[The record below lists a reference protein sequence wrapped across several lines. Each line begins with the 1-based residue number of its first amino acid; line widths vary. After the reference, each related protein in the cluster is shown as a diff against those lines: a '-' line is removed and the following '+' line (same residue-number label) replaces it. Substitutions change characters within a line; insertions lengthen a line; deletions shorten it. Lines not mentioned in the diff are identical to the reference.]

1 MLDNYIQHSVLLP
14 FHGPRSFTI
23 AIAYCALHRVK
34 KMLKKKKKKEHEF
47 CGCNTYMYVF
57 LKYSWTSDIW
67 MLVKIFY
74 TLFGHMYSKLRV
86 LDPNGLF
93 LPQNTVPLWMIV
105 LVNKRVRIIKAPLV
119 YINYF
124 FIFIFDL

>member
-1 MLDNYIQHSVLLP
+1 
-14 FHGPRSFTI
+14 
-23 AIAYCALHRVK
+23 
-34 KMLKKKKKKEHEF
+34 
-47 CGCNTYMYVF
+47 MYVF

-74 TLFGHMYSKLRV
+74 TLFGHIYSKLRV

-105 LVNKRVRIIKAPLV
+105 LVNKSVRIIKAPLV